1 MIKKHEMIAAFYT
14 GLEEFLFNHNET
26 KALIEVLKE
35 YVDTLNYYIKDK
47 LYSPTNDEYSAV
59 SVKYTCSENNDD
71 IIILAHNGS
80 ESVTLATIKRDNTG
94 AFKEFRH
101 IGSDDSITVIENNVD
116 VLEEPPLSL
125 EDIERALLR
134 MLETPALTSALYRLI
149 CQSGWPTFNDLKDD
163 KYEAMLIKG
172 SEAIKS
178 AKATAKIDSE
188 ITETLNR
195 FCENLNNKYSFNNHK
210 FNIEFSDDV
219 PFELSIIR
227 EKSDKVTL
235 IKLKTQYGTYPVTLR
250 DDTFGHKT
258 ANNQDELIK
267 MLDDK
272 ISSIPLLS

>member
-101 IGSDDSITVIENNVD
+101 IGSDDGITVTENNVD

-149 CQSGWPTFNDLKDD
+149 CQSGWPTFNDLEDD
-163 KYEAMLIKG
+163 KYEAMITRG
-172 SEAIKS
+172 SKAIKAAQS
-178 AKATAKIDSE
+178 NIKTDSE
-188 ITETLNR
+188 IIETLNQ
-195 FCENLNNKYSFNNHK
+195 FCEDLNNEHSFYKHK
-210 FNIEFSDDV
+210 IEFSDDA

-227 EKSDKVTL
+227 EAPNEEPNEKPKKETL
-235 IKLKTQYGTYPVTLR
+235 IELKTQYGTYPVNL
-250 DDTFGHKT
+250 KT
-258 ANNQDELIK
+258 ENIISMTVDNQDQLKTMIEFI
-267 MLDDK
+267 
-272 ISSIPLLS
+272 

>member
-26 KALIEVLKE
+26 KALLEVLND
-35 YVDTLNYYIKDK
+35 YVDTLNCYISNYVYK
-47 LYSPTNDEYSAV
+47 PTNDEDSPV
-59 SVKYTCSENNDD
+59 SVIYTCPDNND
-71 IIILAHNGS
+71 IILIQAHKGS
-80 ESVTLATIKRDNTG
+80 EFVTLATINRDNTG
-94 AFKEFRH
+94 VFKEFRH
-101 IGSDDSITVIENNVD
+101 IGSSESITLKGAKHIEK
-116 VLEEPPLSL
+116 VLF
-125 EDIERALLR
+125 R

-195 FCENLNNKYSFNNHK
+195 FCEYLNNRYSFNNHK

-267 MLDDK
+267 MVDDK